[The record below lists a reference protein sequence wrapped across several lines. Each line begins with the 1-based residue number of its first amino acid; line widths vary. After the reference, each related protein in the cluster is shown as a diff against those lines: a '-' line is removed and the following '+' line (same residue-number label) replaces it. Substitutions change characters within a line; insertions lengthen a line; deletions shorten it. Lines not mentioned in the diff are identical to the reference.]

1 MILDRIK
8 RKIFDIFKI
17 YPAQSRMLIVN
28 EELTHINNVLKNKIL
43 YRGNAN
49 EIEQFFK
56 QVSGSVNDK
65 TAARFWAVA
74 PENGRV
80 RKIHSGIVSTVID
93 FYANI
98 IAAEFEGVTA
108 DEKCIDERI
117 NNIFSEN
124 NIERLIER
132 AVTETLVTG
141 DGAFK
146 LSVDRS
152 VSDLPVIEFYS
163 AADVE
168 YTYKRGRLSE
178 IHFYNDY
185 RQDGK
190 TYRLEEI
197 YGRGRIS
204 YILWDKGKQ
213 VSLSKVSALS
223 EYADVTYNSDLILA
237 IPLKFFDSDIY
248 RNRGKALF
256 EGKVEDID
264 ALDEII
270 SQWLDAIRK
279 GRVKKYIPDSLLPRD
294 MNTGAVQ
301 NINDFDDDFIKLTGS
316 HSEEQKDTITMLQPA
331 IDYAAYENSYK
342 TFLDLVLQGII
353 SPSSLGIDLKKTDNA
368 EAQREKEKMT
378 LFMMSIFVAEIKAA
392 LGELGKLALIC
403 EDIMQNKTPDNY
415 SVKAGFAEYAEP
427 TFESRAEI
435 LSNLY
440 AKGAISTEILVDRM
454 YGNSLSD
461 EEKTAEV
468 QRLKAAEASQLDM
481 PDVGG

>member
-1 MILDRIK
+1 MIFEKIK

-28 EELTHINNVLKNKIL
+28 EELTHINNVLKNKVL

-56 QVSGSVNDK
+56 QVAGSANDK
-65 TAARFWAVA
+65 TAVRFWAVA

-93 FYANI
+93 FYANT
-98 IAAEFEGVTA
+98 IAAEFEGIAA
-108 DEKCIDERI
+108 DEEDTENRI
-117 NNIFSEN
+117 NNIFEEN

-132 AVTETLVTG
+132 TITETLVTG

-146 LSVDRS
+146 LSTDKT
-152 VSDLPVIEFYS
+152 VSDLPIIEFYS

-168 YTYKRGRLSE
+168 YTYQRGRLAE
-178 IHFYNDY
+178 VHFYTDFI
-185 RQDGK
+185 QDGNK
-190 TYRLEEI
+190 YRLEEI
-197 YGRGRIS
+197 YGRGYVR
-204 YILWDKGKQ
+204 YKLWEKSRE
-213 VSLSKVSALS
+213 VSLSKVNALKELS
-223 EYADVTYNSDLILA
+223 DVSYNSDIILA
-237 IPLKFFDSDIY
+237 VPVKFFDSNMY
-248 RNRGKALF
+248 PNRGKALF

-264 ALDEII
+264 ALDEVI

-301 NINDFDDDFIKLTGS
+301 NISDFDDDFIKILGS
-316 HSEEQKDTITMLQPA
+316 ASEEQKDTITMLQPS

-378 LFMMSIFVAEIKAA
+378 LFMRSVFVSEIKQA
-392 LGELGKLALIC
+392 LSALARAALIC
-403 EDIMQNKTPDNY
+403 EDIMYSRAIGEY
-415 SVKAGFAEYAEP
+415 SVNVNFAEYAEP
-427 TFESRAEI
+427 TFESRAETVANAYSRGI
-435 LSNLY
+435 MSVYMAVEKLYGKNLS
-440 AKGAISTEILVDRM
+440 
-454 YGNSLSD
+454 
-461 EEKTAEV
+461 EKE
-468 QRLKAAEASQLDM
+468 KAAEVKRLSEDM
-481 PDVGG
+481 TEMDVPSIGG